1 MKPPFPENE
10 IISTQIGVIA
20 VLYGQF
26 NSPNEYFLHV
36 KDQAQFADV
45 AETLQ
50 CFNTRRDA
58 RYFVWD
64 LLRYGK
70 VKISTRVP
78 LCSAHEKAGLDLASI
93 PKEANCE
100 VIRVGLYHIVY
111 TPGLFEGKLQGQL
124 QEKAPGQKQE
134 SQEESREK
142 TTTERRTRSQSHD
155 HEISH

>member
-1 MKPPFPENE
+1 M
-10 IISTQIGVIA
+10 IA

-36 KDQAQFADV
+36 KDQAQFADL
-45 AETLQ
+45 AESLQ
-50 CFNTRRDA
+50 SCDSRRSA

-64 LLRYGK
+64 LLRDGK
-70 VKISTRVP
+70 VKISTP
-78 LCSAHEKAGLDLASI
+78 LPLSSAHEKARIDLASI

-100 VIRVGLYHIVY
+100 VIRVGIYNIVY
-111 TPGLFEGKLQGQL
+111 TPGLFEGKLQGKL
-124 QEKAPGQKQE
+124 QEKAPRQKQE

-142 TTTERRTRSQSHD
+142 TTTERRTRSQSYD

>member
-20 VLYGQF
+20 GLYSQF
-26 NSPNEYFLHV
+26 NNPNQYFLHV
-36 KDQAQFADV
+36 KDQAQFADL
-45 AETLQ
+45 AESLQ
-50 CFNTRRDA
+50 SCDSRRSA

-64 LLRYGK
+64 LLRDGK
-70 VKISTRVP
+70 VKISTALP

-93 PKEANCE
+93 PNEANCE
-100 VIRVGLYHIVY
+100 VIRVGLYHVVY
-111 TPGLFEGKLQGQL
+111 TPGLFEGKLQGKL

-134 SQEESREK
+134 SQTESRVESG
-142 TTTERRTRSQSHD
+142 TERRTQNNSYD